1 MPTPGFKL
9 TRSGKKVDE
18 AQTASSNPYGAVR
31 QRPAIPTTVTAG
43 CFISNV
49 KRVEAVARLSVDD
62 LATRLR
68 TLMCGGD
75 ARTMVG
81 IVGAPGAGKSTLA
94 GALSQQLGAVAG
106 VVGMDG
112 FHLAQA
118 ELERLGRAGRKGAP
132 DTFDPWGYAA
142 LLRRLRTNI
151 DPVVYAPL
159 FRRDLEEPIANCVA
173 VPAQATCVIT
183 EGNYLL
189 MDDEGWRTV
198 REQLDEV
205 WYLDLARELRQE
217 RLVRRRIG
225 FGFTEDQ
232 AWRWTVG
239 SDERNAETVLAT
251 RDRADL
257 VVEVVTR

>member
-1 MPTPGFKL
+1 M
-9 TRSGKKVDE
+9 D
-18 AQTASSNPYGAVR
+18 
-31 QRPAIPTTVTAG
+31 
-43 CFISNV
+43 
-49 KRVEAVARLSVDD
+49 AVARLSVDD
-62 LATRLR
+62 LATRVR
-68 TLMCGGD
+68 TLMGGVG
-75 ARTMVG
+75 RTMVG

-94 GALSQQLGAVAG
+94 GALSHQLGALAV

-142 LLRRLRTNI
+142 LLRRLRNNVE
-151 DPVVYAPL
+151 PVVYAPL

-173 VPAQATCVIT
+173 VPQAATCVIT

-189 MDDEGWRTV
+189 MDDEGWRTA

-205 WYLDLARELRQE
+205 WYLDLASELRQE
-217 RLVRRRIG
+217 RLMRRRIG
-225 FGFTEDQ
+225 FGCAEDQ
-232 AWRWTVG
+232 AWQWTTG
-239 SDERNAETVLAT
+239 SDERNAEVVLAT
-251 RDRADL
+251 RARADL